1 MDNNGYTPSPLD
13 TSRVQIDGE
22 VRSAIDELSRNVHDL
37 WAQQRMAEGWV
48 YGPLRD
54 QLAKTHPG
62 LVPYDE
68 LSDSERAYDQNI
80 ATQTVLALR
89 ALGYDVKRG
98 AGAPP
103 AEVDAAQFK
112 RAAEDAAARVQRALG
127 PADAEAVRLRNRY
140 RGLAWWCSILG
151 TLAVLLA
158 IAQLFVSE
166 RHHGLLMTLFVLE
179 GISALVVGVGV
190 IYGIRS
196 GAHHGWLLER
206 HKSERL
212 RALHALS
219 LIALFEGKFDSP
231 ALDARIEEVSR
242 AGKHN
247 MEEWLRRDVAVEQ
260 SVSMPAPIAPLG
272 PLDDFRAMYMAIRL
286 APQSE
291 YLVQAEAQHER
302 LDRKTRRIP
311 PILFFA
317 SVACVLVHVALHP
330 FHTETAGEI
339 AHVMLLLA
347 AMLPVIA
354 SGLRT
359 YREAVQFSRN
369 ASRFAAKAVALRVVR
384 EQLVRATTHHEV
396 ADLARRGEDLL
407 ESEHR
412 EWLRLM
418 MDAEWFA

>member
-22 VRSAIDELSRNVHDL
+22 LESAIDELSRNVHDL
-37 WAQQRMAEGWV
+37 WAKQRMEEGWV
-48 YGPLRD
+48 YGPMRD
-54 QLAKTHPG
+54 QIAKTHPG
-62 LVPYDE
+62 LVPYDQ
-68 LSDSERAYDQNI
+68 LSESERAYDQNI

-98 AGAPP
+98 AHPP
-103 AEVDAAQFK
+103 ASAADAAQFK
-112 RAAEDAAARVQRALG
+112 RVAEDVEARVNGALA
-127 PADAEAVRLRNRY
+127 PADAKAVRLRDLY
-140 RGLAWWCSILG
+140 RDLAWWCSILG

-158 IAQLFVSE
+158 IAQMFVSE

-179 GISALVVGVGV
+179 GLSALAVGIGV
-190 IYGIRS
+190 IYGINV

-206 HKSERL
+206 YKSEQL

-219 LIALFEGKFDSP
+219 LIAMFEGKFDP
-231 ALDARIEEVSR
+231 KALETRIDQVNK
-242 AGKHN
+242 ATKHHL
-247 MEEWLRRDVAVEQ
+247 EEWLGREVEETGVAT
-260 SVSMPAPIAPLG
+260 PAPIAPPG
-272 PLDDFRAMYMAIRL
+272 PLKEFRDMYIAIRL

-291 YLVQAEAQHER
+291 YLVSAEARHER

-317 SVACVLVHVALHP
+317 SVACVIVHVLLHP
-330 FHTETAGEI
+330 FDNHAAEEI

-359 YREAVQFSRN
+359 YREAAQFSRN
-369 ASRFAAKAVALRVVR
+369 ASRFAAKAVALRVMR
-384 EQLVRATTHHEV
+384 EQLLRATTHHEAAEV
-396 ADLARRGEDLL
+396 ARRAEDLL

-418 MDAEWFA
+418 IDAEWFA